1 MKKFLSL
8 LMAMAMVACLFAAC
22 GETEVT
28 PETTGDEVTETV
40 TFTVGT
46 NAEFAP
52 FEYVE
57 NNEIVGYD
65 IDMAA
70 EIANDM
76 GAELVIE
83 NMDFDG
89 LVTAVSTGKIDAAIA
104 GMSVT
109 EERKESVDFSN
120 PYYTAAQVIIV
131 KADSETVATA
141 ADLEGKVVAVQEGTT
156 GDIYVTENCN
166 AKEVARYKKAVNAL
180 MDLESGKV
188 DAVVLDE
195 EPAKNYSA
203 QFAGL
208 VILDEALTA
217 EEYAIAVAKGNADL
231 LDAINATI
239 ERMTQEGKF
248 DELKEKYGLNAPAE
262 EEAAEETEEVVEE
275 VAAEEVVEEAAET
288 EAE

>member
-1 MKKFLSL
+1 
-8 LMAMAMVACLFAAC
+8 
-22 GETEVT
+22 
-28 PETTGDEVTETV
+28 
-40 TFTVGT
+40 
-46 NAEFAP
+46 
-52 FEYVE
+52 
-57 NNEIVGYD
+57 
-65 IDMAA
+65 
-70 EIANDM
+70 
-76 GAELVIE
+76 
-83 NMDFDG
+83 
-89 LVTAVSTGKIDAAIA
+89 
-104 GMSVT
+104 MSVT
-109 EERKESVDFSN
+109 EERKESVDFSK

-131 KADSETVATA
+131 NADSETVATA

-166 AKEVARYKKAVNAL
+166 AAEVSRYKKAVNAL

-239 ERMTQEGKF
+239 DRMTEEGKF

-262 EEAAEETEEVVEE
+262 EAEEVV
-275 VAAEEVVEEAAET
+275 AEEVVEEAAET